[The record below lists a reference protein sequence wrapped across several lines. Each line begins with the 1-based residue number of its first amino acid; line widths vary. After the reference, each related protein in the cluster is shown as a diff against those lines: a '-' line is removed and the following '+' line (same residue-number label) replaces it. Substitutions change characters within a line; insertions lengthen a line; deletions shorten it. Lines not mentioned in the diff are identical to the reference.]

1 MDSTLRGVLGLLGG
15 TDVETRCAAMVVLTR
30 LKAAED
36 QIVREVAKTLSNKNA
51 VVRDFGLSYFAE
63 VQPKGAITYLLPLL
77 DHEETA
83 VRERVASILISY
95 GQTAVVDLKK
105 LIKDAP
111 RRRIYAIIQV
121 CAAVLTS
128 NALDVLLGFMASE
141 DFETNRAACDA
152 VIATLPHGTP
162 RLRADVFERAEDL
175 AASSKAPRTALVAAA
190 KLFGALGDAKAR
202 KRLFAMLPAQQPHVV
217 RTHALGAAANCL
229 RGQKLTT
236 KEIETLL
243 GMLDSDD
250 ENGVL
255 RPAVRLL
262 EDQTLDRTYLG
273 TLNRLAESPQ
283 PLVKRFAVSKL
294 GGFESGSVVKTLIGY
309 LTDDSYARRD
319 QAATSLK
326 TLPAARAALMKEL
339 LDCDEERK
347 AWTLADILL
356 VHDRSWKGATTTA
369 LYKRLDA
376 TLAKREDRLYTAY
389 FHFLDALDADDAA
402 AHVRESAEKA
412 RKKRDFP
419 TSTKWLSLLKGSAA
433 FDAETKYAFALSE
446 LKSHKHTLAA
456 PARRHDA
463 ALDLLRELIRS
474 PFPALERLRRERAV
488 APEDLFY
495 VAFNFA
501 EGSRED
507 KEVARELMDHLA
519 SKFSRTKV
527 GKAAKNKLRLLNR
540 AA

>member
-1 MDSTLRGVLGLLGG
+1 MDATLKGVLGLLGG
-15 TDVETRCAAMVVLTR
+15 ADVETRCAAMVVLTR
-30 LKAAED
+30 LRSDE
-36 QIVREVAKTLSNKNA
+36 QPIVREVAKTLANKNA
-51 VVRDFGLSYFAE
+51 VVRDFGLSYFGE
-63 VQPKGAITYLLPLL
+63 VQPKSGIPHLLPLL

-83 VRERVASILISY
+83 VRDRAASILSSY
-95 GQTAVVDLKK
+95 GQGAVAELKK

-111 RRRIYAIIQV
+111 RRRVYAIIQI
-121 CAAVLTS
+121 CATVLTS
-128 NALDVLLGFMASE
+128 NALDILFGFMGAE

-152 VIATLPHGTP
+152 LIAALPHATP
-162 RLRADVFERAEDL
+162 RLRAEVFARSERL
-175 AASSKAPRTALVAAA
+175 AGAAKAPRTALIAAA
-190 KLFGALGDAKAR
+190 KLFGAIGEAKAR
-202 KRLFAMLPAQQPHVV
+202 KRLFAMLHPQQPHAVH
-217 RTHALGAAANCL
+217 THALGAAANCL
-229 RGQKLTT
+229 REQKLTT

-243 GMLDSDD
+243 SMLDSDD

-255 RPAVRLL
+255 RPAVRML
-262 EDQTLDRTYLG
+262 EDQTLDRSYLG
-273 TLNRLAESPQ
+273 PLNRLAESPQ
-283 PLVKRFAVSKL
+283 PLVKRFAVQKL

-326 TLPAARAALMKEL
+326 NLPAARSALMKEL
-339 LDCDEERK
+339 LDCDDERK

-356 VHDRSWKGATTTA
+356 VHDRAWKGATTTA
-369 LYKRLDA
+369 LYKRLDTA
-376 TLAKREDRLYTAY
+376 LAKREDRLYTAY
-389 FHFLDALDADDAA
+389 FHFLSALDPDEAA
-402 AHVRESAEKA
+402 EHVRESADKA
-412 RKKRDFP
+412 RKKRDFHL
-419 TSTKWLSLLKGSAA
+419 STKWLSLLKGGAA

-456 PARRHDA
+456 PARRHDV

-507 KEVARELMDHLA
+507 KEVAREMMDHLA
-519 SKFSRTKV
+519 AKYSRTKV